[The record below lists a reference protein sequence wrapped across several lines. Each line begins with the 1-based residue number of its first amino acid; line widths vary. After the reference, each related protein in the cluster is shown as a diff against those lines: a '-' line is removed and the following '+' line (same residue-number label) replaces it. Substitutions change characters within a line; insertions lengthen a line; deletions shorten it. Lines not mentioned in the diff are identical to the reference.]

1 MLVEILLL
9 SSKKTWF
16 DLNGYYEFEGYSWHV
31 DSIFLFKALSN
42 NKKFINLEFKIF
54 HINQTDKTSGY
65 IAGENDLFKMLQ
77 DNQIQYIDDQKI
89 KKIIDLLNKNPEYLD
104 KRNWGL
110 ENKNLSEY
118 KIN

>member
-1 MLVEILLL
+1 M
-9 SSKKTWF
+9 
-16 DLNGYYEFEGYSWHV
+16 
-31 DSIFLFKALSN
+31 SN

-89 KKIIDLLNKNPEYLD
+89 KKIIDLLNKNQSILIKEIG
-104 KRNWGL
+104 GL
-110 ENKNLSEY
+110 
-118 KIN
+118 KIKT

>member
-1 MLVEILLL
+1 
-9 SSKKTWF
+9 
-16 DLNGYYEFEGYSWHV
+16 
-31 DSIFLFKALSN
+31 
-42 NKKFINLEFKIF
+42 
-54 HINQTDKTSGY
+54 
-65 IAGENDLFKMLQ
+65 MLQ